1 MPSSLLLDAAQGP
14 LHPAARETLLAAVD
28 AGWADPRRLYAE
40 GRQARAL
47 LDQAREILADG
58 IGVRPAELS
67 LHPSGPD
74 ALAAA
79 LEGLLHARRRRGR
92 RLLAGAVEHSVVLNV
107 GQARAALDPG
117 DALSI
122 VPVDRDGAIHPT
134 AWAAEIEAGG
144 VSVACLQHANGEVGT
159 LQPLEEAYAVARS
172 AGVPLLC
179 DAQAS
184 LGRVASP
191 SAADVVVGSAAS
203 FAGPPSVG
211 LLAVREGTR
220 FALPGRRREAEHGRA
235 ESDPWV
241 PLALAAAEAWR
252 QVAAE
257 RERESQEA
265 AALIERLR
273 QRLGRIE
280 SVVVVGHPDN
290 RLPHILTASALYVD
304 GETVVHALAREG
316 LLVAS
321 GSACTASTLEPSHV
335 LAAMG
340 VLTQGNVRI
349 TLPLAA
355 VAPER
360 EIAVER
366 LPAALD
372 EVLVAARA
380 ELWAGREPDDTSA
393 ATATLDARGSLCPQP
408 IIDLARWW
416 RHNAGAAGVR
426 LVADDE
432 AARVDVPA
440 WCRMTGRDLL
450 AVTDLDEGGTAY
462 LVGRGGPAD
471 HGSGQ
476 DD

>member
-28 AGWADPRRLYAE
+28 AGWADPRRLYTE
-40 GRQARAL
+40 GRRARAL
-47 LDQAREILADG
+47 LDQAREILANG
-58 IGVRPAELS
+58 LGVRPVELS
-67 LHPSGPD
+67 LHPSGAD
-74 ALAAA
+74 ALAVA
-79 LEGLLHARRRRGR
+79 LEGLVHARRRHGR
-92 RLLAGAVEHSVVLNV
+92 RLVAGAVEHSVVLRF
-107 GQARAALDPG
+107 GQARAARDPA
-117 DALSI
+117 DALAV
-122 VPVDRDGAIHPT
+122 VPVDRHGAIVPA
-134 AWAAEIEAGG
+134 AWDAEMSAGD
-144 VSVACLQHANGEVGT
+144 VAVACLQHANGEVGT
-159 LQPLEEAYAVARS
+159 LQPLAEAYAVARS

-191 SAADVVVGSAAS
+191 HTADVVVGSAAS
-203 FAGPPSVG
+203 FAGPPSIG

-220 FALPGRRREAEHGRA
+220 FALPGHRREAEHGRA

-241 PLALAAAEAWR
+241 PLVLAAAEAWR
-252 QVAAE
+252 QVEAE
-257 RERESQEA
+257 RERESREA
-265 AALIERLR
+265 SELVERLR
-273 QRLGRIE
+273 HRVGLIE
-280 SVVVVGHPDN
+280 GVVVAGHPEK
-290 RLPHILTASALYVD
+290 RLPHVLTASALYVD

-360 EIAVER
+360 ATAVDR
-366 LPAALD
+366 FPAALA
-372 EVLVAARA
+372 EALAAARA
-380 ELWAGREPDDTSA
+380 GLWPGSGPDDVKSS
-393 ATATLDARGSLCPQP
+393 TATLDARGSLCPQP

-416 RHNAGAAGVR
+416 RRNPDAPGVR

-432 AARVDVPA
+432 AARADVPA
-440 WCRMTGRDLL
+440 WCRMTGRELQEVRDLE
-450 AVTDLDEGGTAY
+450 EGGTAY
-462 LVGRGGPAD
+462 LVGRGRPTD
-471 HGSGQ
+471 QESLE